1 MLVGT
6 VIGVLV
12 IPGLYYLFGQLDGGR
27 KLLKDETAS
36 PLSEAFDHNAEDAH
50 AGERRHDRDSN
61 GLPLPRETAESP
73 ASLLSAPLSRRPF
86 PLQIRESEEEKSL
99 PENP

>member
-27 KLLKDETAS
+27 KLLKDES
-36 PLSEAFDHNAEDAH
+36 HRPLSERLTQGHQDEHGHGHEHEDELEDEA
-50 AGERRHDRDSN
+50 
-61 GLPLPRETAESP
+61 
-73 ASLLSAPLSRRPF
+73 
-86 PLQIRESEEEKSL
+86 
-99 PENP
+99 